1 MRLDRAWILA
11 LPVLAAAA
19 AFAQQPVGSTA
30 SIKLDSGPHKGTY
43 DFAPT
48 EACVIAAF
56 DKKPLGLSVVMTSQ
70 NASFSLDMPNLDEKH
85 AKELQIVLVVADV
98 KAGAARKS
106 TASVT
111 YEIDTRPDA
120 VLEPFQKAERAN
132 KGMTG
137 KVTTTLMQQAASAML
152 TFSGETQS
160 GVKMSGEITCRKVAA
175 E

>member
-1 MRLDRAWILA
+1 MKTPGAVLFSMALLA
-11 LPVLAAAA
+11 TTVV
-19 AFAQQPVGSTA
+19 AQSPAGSSA
-30 SIKLDSGPHKGTY
+30 SVRIDSGPHKGTY

-48 EACVIAAF
+48 EACVLAGF
-56 DKKPLGLSVVMTSQ
+56 GKKPLGLSVVM
-70 NASFSLDMPNLDEKH
+70 ASRDASLSLDMPNIDDKH
-85 AKELQIVLVVADV
+85 SKELQIVVVVADRKGGSTL
-98 KAGAARKS
+98 KA
-106 TASVT
+106 ASVT

-152 TFSGETQS
+152 TFSGETQT
-160 GVKMSGEITCRKVAA
+160 GVKLSGEITCRKVAA

>member
-1 MRLDRAWILA
+1 
-11 LPVLAAAA
+11 
-19 AFAQQPVGSTA
+19 
-30 SIKLDSGPHKGTY
+30 
-43 DFAPT
+43 
-48 EACVIAAF
+48 
-56 DKKPLGLSVVMTSQ
+56 
-70 NASFSLDMPNLDEKH
+70 
-85 AKELQIVLVVADV
+85 V

-111 YEIDTRPDA
+111 YEIDTRPDS

>member
-1 MRLDRAWILA
+1 MKTLRSFLVC
-11 LPVLAAAA
+11 LPLLLAAP
-19 AFAQQPVGSTA
+19 AFAQQTIGSSA

-56 DKKPLGLSVVMTSQ
+56 DKKPLGLSVVMASQ

-85 AKELQIVLVVADV
+85 GKELQIVLVVADV
-98 KAGAARKS
+98 KAGAARKG

-111 YEIDTRPDA
+111 YEVDTRPDA

-137 KVTTTLMQQAASAML
+137 KITTTLMQQAASAML

-160 GVKMSGEITCRKVAA
+160 GVKISGEITCRKVAA
-175 E
+175 S

>member
-1 MRLDRAWILA
+1 MILA
-11 LPVLAAAA
+11 LPLLAVAP
-19 AFAQQPVGSTA
+19 AFPQAVGSSA

-70 NASFSLDMPNLDEKH
+70 SASFSLDMPNLDEKH
-85 AKELQIVLVVADV
+85 SKELQIVLVVADA
-98 KAGAARKS
+98 KAGAARKGTS
-106 TASVT
+106 SVT

-160 GVKMSGEITCRKVAA
+160 GVKISGEITCRKVAA

>member
-160 GVKMSGEITCRKVAA
+160 GVKMSGEITCRKVTA